1 MPICDPARDGSS
13 SSSSGSSCKRQS
25 RDPTTGRGDSCTNM
39 NINTTPRRQATPTTS
54 LGSDRTGEGL
64 PRLDKRERAVSRR
77 ALEEQRQQ
85 RAEQQQQLLQ
95 RATVPRSV
103 KDRGDPRTNM
113 SAMVAV
119 FEVSAMNAM
128 RTMGMRRT
136 RRRAQRVNPLQRE
149 ESHPSLSREGEAL
162 QSLVL
167 YHSWFWSGTHKTS
180 SITTY
185 GSGC

>member
-77 ALEEQRQQ
+77 ALEGQRQQ
-85 RAEQQQQLLQ
+85 RAEQQQQLLLQ
-95 RATVPRSV
+95 RTTVPRSV

-113 SAMVAV
+113 S
-119 FEVSAMNAM
+119 
-128 RTMGMRRT
+128 T
-136 RRRAQRVNPLQRE
+136 
-149 ESHPSLSREGEAL
+149 ESHPFPMWERRRMPCNHSSYTVM
-162 QSLVL
+162 VL
-167 YHSWFWSGTHKTS
+167 IEYVNR
-180 SITTY
+180 IY
-185 GSGC
+185 NQ

>member
-77 ALEEQRQQ
+77 ALEGQRQQ
-85 RAEQQQQLLQ
+85 RAEQQPQQQQ
-95 RATVPRSV
+95 RAAVPRPV
-103 KDRGDPRTNM
+103 KDRGDSGASPTVTGPARASLASTSASARSRDARSKSSDSSARSSSSSCCSERQSRDPSRIAEIHART
-113 SAMVAV
+113 
-119 FEVSAMNAM
+119 
-128 RTMGMRRT
+128 
-136 RRRAQRVNPLQRE
+136 
-149 ESHPSLSREGEAL
+149 
-162 QSLVL
+162 
-167 YHSWFWSGTHKTS
+167 
-180 SITTY
+180 
-185 GSGC
+185 